1 MAMLR
6 VMPNAAQAEAGAD
19 EESEETEPDAATA
32 SARVPG

>member
-6 VMPNAAQAEAGAD
+6 VMPNAAQAEGGSVD
-19 EESEETEPDAATA
+19 DSEESEADAGAE

>member
-6 VMPNAAQAEAGAD
+6 VMPNAAQAEAGRSD
-19 EESEETEPDAATA
+19 ENEESETDAGAE